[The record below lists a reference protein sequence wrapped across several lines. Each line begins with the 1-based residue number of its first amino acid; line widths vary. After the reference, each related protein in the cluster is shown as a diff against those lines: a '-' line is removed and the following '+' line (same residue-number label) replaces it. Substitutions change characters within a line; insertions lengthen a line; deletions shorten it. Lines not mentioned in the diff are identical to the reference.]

1 MSSTKGKNKKTE
13 IQIHYYS
20 GDIPVRQWWSLE
32 GRAALFASVYRRG
45 GPALA
50 VQYFPHLTKSAAQV
64 RAYRNGIQC
73 PSRKVSRN
81 ALAAELGDGAV
92 QTLKRQYRENR
103 KQMIEESARI
113 NEEFLY
119 IHRGH
124 KPVGE
129 WKADTPPVPCS
140 IFNLAGENHVFARA
154 DTVTA

>member
-1 MSSTKGKNKKTE
+1 MSSTKGKKKAQE
-13 IQIHYYS
+13 LQVHYYD
-20 GDIPVRQWWSLE
+20 GTMPIRQWWALQE
-32 GRAALFASVYRRG
+32 REALFASVYRRG

-50 VQYFPHLTKSAAQV
+50 VEYFPHLTKPAAQT

-73 PSRKVSRN
+73 PSRKASRK
-81 ALAAELGDGAV
+81 ALAAELGDGDA

-103 KQMIEESARI
+103 RQMIEESARI

-140 IFNLAGENHVFARA
+140 IFNLAGENHVFART
-154 DTVTA
+154 DTVPA